1 MNKIREWILDNMDK
15 MVSCEF
21 LQVEQ
26 LKDQQECQE
35 IENLIDEEQNS
46 YGRISLQ
53 CEKLVQR
60 KGRLALAEEGT
71 QDDEIL
77 QTETEISDLTSQM

>member
-1 MNKIREWILDNMDK
+1 
-15 MVSCEF
+15 MVTYQF

-35 IENLIDEEQNS
+35 IEVQIDDEQS
-46 YGRISLQ
+46 TYGKISLQ
-53 CEKLVQR
+53 CEKLIQR
-60 KGRLALAEEGT
+60 KSRLALAEEGT

-77 QTETEISDLTSQM
+77 ATENEIQDLTSQMQQI